1 MALTLQMVRE
11 SMIASPPG
19 TYFSLREAI
28 ENPDATFEDYSNIIS
43 ADPALAARLLKVV
56 NSPFYGLMAKVETIP
71 HALNIIGSDQL
82 SELALATSVASQFE
96 GMHNLGIDL
105 DAFWRH
111 SVGVGVATRYIA
123 SHLGFQDVDRF
134 YLAGMLHDIGKLVI
148 YREIP
153 GQMETV
159 LAQFSQNSHETLLQ
173 LEEKLMGFNHA
184 QIGAI
189 LLHEWKLPNS
199 LVDAVKYHHIPDN
212 AAENPRGAAVV
223 HIADFLLY
231 EMKLGNSG
239 EPVIPPLQKH
249 WLKELGLTLDFIQDS
264 KLDIIEQT
272 DRALDMF
279 L

>member
-1 MALTLQMVRE
+1 MALTLQMVRD

-28 ENPDATFEDYSNIIS
+28 ENPDASFNEYSSIIS

-56 NSPFYGLMAKVETIP
+56 NSPFYGLMAKVETIS

-82 SELALATSVASQFE
+82 SELALATSVASQFD
-96 GMHNLGIDL
+96 GMDNLGIDL
-105 DAFWRH
+105 DAFWKH
-111 SVGVGVATRYIA
+111 SVGVGVAARHIAGHLEFPDVERY
-123 SHLGFQDVDRF
+123 

-159 LAQFSQNSHETLLQ
+159 LAQFDQYTDSTLLN

-199 LVDAVKYHHIPDN
+199 LVDAVKFHHVPDN
-212 AAENPRGAAVV
+212 ALDNPRGAAVV
-223 HIADFLLY
+223 HIADFLSY
-231 EMKLGNSG
+231 EMRLGSSG
-239 EPVIPPLQKH
+239 EPLIPPLQKH
-249 WLKELGLTLDFIQDS
+249 WLKELGLTLDFIQES
-264 KLDIIEQT
+264 KMEIMDQT
-272 DRALDMF
+272 DKALEMF